1 MRISEYLYKY
11 QEKDISLTKGQ
22 TRIVRLCCEWN
33 IKVSDPVA
41 DLQRVIDA
49 CPGSNLDPYY
59 ESVHIFAWFL
69 KLKAENRDRN
79 IWRYQPNS
87 RFDFSHALLSWW
99 RNTKR
104 AEGMEIAS
112 KNPHFKQALS
122 WFKSQEAKDKKSE
135 QKPDLWSEVRKYPD
149 SQIFSEMSARRAEY
163 TGPDLSDRFNLLL
176 EAIGYRKLSWLESL
190 DRLIT
195 YWDLVRIPKDLAG
208 FIKIESDSLETPI
221 RILQEGGTLER
232 YMRLSLTGHENQ
244 ATKEQ
249 IQPETKEDKP
259 EAKEEFDASGLQ
271 KVRIKMPN
279 TRIPFYGWILS
290 KDQASSVVRLSAP
303 LQNCE
308 NMVTIPNERITLIET
323 KKKALPPSPKLQAQ
337 LDRIIYE
344 HQQRQ
349 STA

>member
-1 MRISEYLYKY
+1 
-11 QEKDISLTKGQ
+11 
-22 TRIVRLCCEWN
+22 
-33 IKVSDPVA
+33 
-41 DLQRVIDA
+41 
-49 CPGSNLDPYY
+49 
-59 ESVHIFAWFL
+59 
-69 KLKAENRDRN
+69 
-79 IWRYQPNS
+79 
-87 RFDFSHALLSWW
+87 
-99 RNTKR
+99 
-104 AEGMEIAS
+104 
-112 KNPHFKQALS
+112 
-122 WFKSQEAKDKKSE
+122 
-135 QKPDLWSEVRKYPD
+135 
-149 SQIFSEMSARRAEY
+149 
-163 TGPDLSDRFNLLL
+163 
-176 EAIGYRKLSWLESL
+176 
-190 DRLIT
+190 
-195 YWDLVRIPKDLAG
+195 
-208 FIKIESDSLETPI
+208 
-221 RILQEGGTLER
+221 
-232 YMRLSLTGHENQ
+232 MRLSLTGHENQ

-303 LQNCE
+303 LQNGE